1 MGLSYCLK
9 PGELVVGVNT
19 GDDEEFHGLHV
30 SPDLDTMMY
39 TLAGLANPETGW
51 GLEGDSFQA
60 LGMLS
65 RYGANTWFNLG
76 DRDLATHI
84 RRTQLLRQGNSLSE
98 VTNQLCASLGV
109 EHTVFPMSDQPVRT
123 VLETAD
129 GRLSMQEY
137 FVQKRANPEVSGVE
151 YLGAAEASPSPGLKT
166 ALADARIVV
175 VCPSNPSLSIQPFL
189 QVAGVKDMLSSFS
202 GTRIAVSPI
211 VGNDAVQGPA
221 GKLMAG
227 LGQEVSVVGVA
238 RAYRDIVDVLVI
250 DHQDEGM
257 AERVAETGV
266 RPIVTNTIMVTL
278 QDRIDLAQTVL
289 SLQ

>member
-1 MGLSYCLK
+1 MKSTRVLALAGGVGGAKLVVGLSYCLK

-166 ALADARIVV
+166 ALADARIVLQTLHLAFSRFSKSRESRICFLHSLV
-175 VCPSNPSLSIQPFL
+175 RESPS
-189 QVAGVKDMLSSFS
+189 
-202 GTRIAVSPI
+202 
-211 VGNDAVQGPA
+211 
-221 GKLMAG
+221 
-227 LGQEVSVVGVA
+227 A
-238 RAYRDIVDVLVI
+238 RL
-250 DHQDEGM
+250 
-257 AERVAETGV
+257 
-266 RPIVTNTIMVTL
+266 
-278 QDRIDLAQTVL
+278 
-289 SLQ
+289 

>member
-84 RRTQLLRQGNSLSE
+84 RRTQMLRQGNSLSE

-166 ALADARIVV
+166 ALADARVVV

>member
-1 MGLSYCLK
+1 
-9 PGELVVGVNT
+9 
-19 GDDEEFHGLHV
+19 
-30 SPDLDTMMY
+30 
-39 TLAGLANPETGW
+39 
-51 GLEGDSFQA
+51 
-60 LGMLS
+60 
-65 RYGANTWFNLG
+65 
-76 DRDLATHI
+76 
-84 RRTQLLRQGNSLSE
+84 
-98 VTNQLCASLGV
+98 
-109 EHTVFPMSDQPVRT
+109 
-123 VLETAD
+123 
-129 GRLSMQEY
+129 
-137 FVQKRANPEVSGVE
+137 
-151 YLGAAEASPSPGLKT
+151 
-166 ALADARIVV
+166 
-175 VCPSNPSLSIQPFL
+175 
-189 QVAGVKDMLSSFS
+189 MLSSFS